1 MEYEGKC
8 GKKEAEETVREM
20 AKMGFEARGWE
31 IDKIVSIAAE
41 HTVENIGCAFAAAA
55 LWYK

>member
-1 MEYEGKC
+1 M
-8 GKKEAEETVREM
+8 
-20 AKMGFEARGWE
+20 RGWE
-31 IDKIVSIAAE
+31 IDEIISIASE